1 MNAEDF
7 RRIALEMQG
16 AYEGAH
22 MGHADFRIGGHI
34 FATLYPDERFGVLL
48 LTPEQQGTFVRS
60 APRVFTPVKGGW
72 GRRGSTQVTLSA
84 ARAPTLRRAMTTAW
98 ATTCSEA
105 TAHGQESPAERVRS
119 T

>member
-1 MNAEDF
+1 MNAEYF

-48 LTPEQQGTFVRS
+48 FTPEQQGRFVRS

-84 ARAPTLRRAMTTAW
+84 ARSPTLRRAMTTAW
-98 ATTCSEA
+98 QRQAAKPPRMDKSLRR
-105 TAHGQESPAERVRS
+105 QRVRS